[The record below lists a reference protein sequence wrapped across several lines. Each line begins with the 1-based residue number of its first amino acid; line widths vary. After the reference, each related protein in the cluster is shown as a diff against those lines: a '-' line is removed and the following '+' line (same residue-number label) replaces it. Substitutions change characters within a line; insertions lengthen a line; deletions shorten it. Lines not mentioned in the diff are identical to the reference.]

1 MVSFRHFLLF
11 SAISISLGEEV
22 NVQARPA
29 QVVEAEASQ
38 DKSPA
43 KLAAKDLE
51 KKPEEE
57 VKPAEEPAANAEEE
71 AGRKRIME
79 PLGKLAEE
87 AKDKEAGE
95 EPAEEGAKDVETK
108 PDEEA
113 TPVEDAKK
121 DSPALEEMA
130 ADLKE
135 MAAVASLASE
145 EVASVPKEDESGA
158 GMPSAPQEDEVGG
171 FKLAQVWHLAALLS
185 FVGIACCSLAKVF
198 QRPKK
203 GQGKSVATSGHDDF
217 EDLEGATNVAPTLP
231 KRRSAAALLEAPQ
244 TPPKAKSDDGWGDD
258 AWGNDSWDDL
268 DDCEAELNTMD
279 VAFPSVALPSAPA
292 PPVKKRGK
300 AD

>member
-1 MVSFRHFLLF
+1 
-11 SAISISLGEEV
+11 
-22 NVQARPA
+22 
-29 QVVEAEASQ
+29 VEALPTNVLEAETGK
-38 DKSPA
+38 DESPA
-43 KLAAKDLE
+43 KLAAK
-51 KKPEEE
+51 
-57 VKPAEEPAANAEEE
+57 E
-71 AGRKRIME
+71 A
-79 PLGKLAEE
+79 
-87 AKDKEAGE
+87 
-95 EPAEEGAKDVETK
+95 AKDVEMK

-113 TPVEDAKK
+113 KPAEEAAQDGDMQLDKEDKLEEAAQDEDIQLDKETKPEEAAQDEDMQPDKEAKLEDAEK

-145 EVASVPKEDESGA
+145 DESMLAASAPKEDESGA
-158 GMPSAPQEDEVGG
+158 GMPSAPQEDVVGG
-171 FKLAQVWHLAALLS
+171 LKVMQVWHLAALLS
-185 FVGIACCSLAKVF
+185 FVGLACCSLAKVS

-203 GQGKSVATSGHDDF
+203 GQGKSVATSPSSGHDDF

-279 VAFPSVALPSAPA
+279 VAFPSVDLPSAPA